1 MMVPQ
6 TLYNINAFIG
16 GISFAGDVPSFTLP
30 KVGLK
35 TEEIR
40 NGGMDAP
47 VDMDQ
52 GMNKLDLSWT
62 MTGIRKEALKIY
74 GLASGSSLDSSWRG
88 SFKDLHGNAVGVI
101 CTARGMITEVD
112 FGDWKAGEK
121 AEFKYAANLNYF
133 KLEIDGAVMYEIDI
147 LNCIRVIDGV
157 DQLAKVRE
165 HLGI

>member
-1 MMVPQ
+1 MLAPQ
-6 TLYNINAFIG
+6 TLYNINAFIS

-30 KVGLK
+30 KLTTK
-35 TEEIR
+35 TEEAR

-52 GMNKLDLSWT
+52 GMNKLDLSWV
-62 MTGIRKEALKIY
+62 MTGIRKDALKIY
-74 GLASGSSLDSSWRG
+74 GLASGSALDANWRG
-88 SFKDLHGNAVGVI
+88 VFKAGTDYVAVVV
-101 CTARGMITEVD
+101 TTRGMITEVD
-112 FGDWKAGEK
+112 FGDWKSGEK
-121 AEFKYAANLNYF
+121 AEFKYAANLNYY

-165 HLGI
+165 ALGI

>member
-1 MMVPQ
+1 MLAPQ
-6 TLYNINAFIG
+6 TLYNTNAFIS
-16 GISFAGDVPSFTLP
+16 GISFAGDIPSFTLP
-30 KVGLK
+30 KVTLK
-35 TEEIR
+35 TEEAR

-47 VDMDQ
+47 VDQDQ

-62 MTGIRKEALKIY
+62 MTGIRKDALKLY
-74 GLASGSSLDSSWRG
+74 GLASGSALEAVWRG
-88 SFKDLHGNAVGVI
+88 TFKAGQDYTGVVV
-101 CTARGMITEVD
+101 TTRGMITEVD
-112 FGDWKAGEK
+112 FGDWKPGEK
-121 AEFKYAANLNYF
+121 AEFKYAANLNYY